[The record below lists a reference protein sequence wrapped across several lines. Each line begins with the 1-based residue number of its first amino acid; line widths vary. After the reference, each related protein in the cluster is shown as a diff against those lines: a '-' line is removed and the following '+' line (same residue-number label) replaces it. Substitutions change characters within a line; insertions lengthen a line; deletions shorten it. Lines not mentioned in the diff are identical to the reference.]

1 MLTGRTSPGR
11 CFDARSRSV
20 TVPGRDA
27 PSKPRAKALF
37 EGRLVPRTAKLP
49 NGVSAGQRMRRQGL
63 EPRTRG
69 LRVDRFAAPGD
80 LPARIT
86 RPRAQNAHVEPD
98 VTGGRPTERPTALK
112 RSLSVS
118 VTERS
123 QAVGRP
129 ARSPNV
135 ADPGSRGERTA
146 QSSVDESLLIKAG
159 GAPDL
164 DVLRAARWTQA
175 RQMIFLGL
183 PTDRELWRVFYR
195 S

>member
-1 MLTGRTSPGR
+1 MHTLN
-11 CFDARSRSV
+11 
-20 TVPGRDA
+20 RDVA
-27 PSKPRAKALF
+27 
-37 EGRLVPRTAKLP
+37 
-49 NGVSAGQRMRRQGL
+49 
-63 EPRTRG
+63 
-69 LRVDRFAAPGD
+69 
-80 LPARIT
+80 
-86 RPRAQNAHVEPD
+86 
-98 VTGGRPTERPTALK
+98 GGRPTERPTAPK
-112 RSLSVS
+112 RPLSVS

-129 ARSPNV
+129 ARSPNL

-146 QSSVDESLLIKAG
+146 QSSVDESLLIKTG

-183 PTDRELWRVFYR
+183 PTDRELWLVFYR